1 MSQIENSTTN
11 ANNATT
17 GEILQKSTKKLKGDS
32 KTKKTDDNVIV
43 SGSGLGED
51 GGDNMP
57 PTKKRR
63 RGGNAKANKDNVTEG
78 TIGDGSK
85 PDKKK
90 KRKKTEGADNT
101 ETGQQTTSNN
111 LVTNPTQKDYL

>member
-1 MSQIENSTTN
+1 MSQIDNSTTN

-17 GEILQKSTKKLKGDS
+17 GEILQKSTKKHKGES

-43 SGSGLGED
+43 SGSGFGED

-57 PTKKRR
+57 ATKKRR
-63 RGGNAKANKDNVTEG
+63 RGGNAKAIKVNVTEG
-78 TIGDGSK
+78 TIGDGK